1 MNQWWLDFRLISLD
15 CNELRLSN
23 VDSSHNHSKFNH
35 RPFCRSINTHSYPT
49 ASHCPGRCY
58 HLHINSFGPRRSRRQ
73 FADEIFISISL
84 DEEIQISSEIPL
96 KFIPNGLINNNP
108 TLVRIM
114 AWHWPVVKPPCEP
127 TVIILLTHKRVTR
140 PQRVKPLGLIE
151 ITLRGEKCVIAL
163 RRHGGYFIQLITQFR
178 CNLGNLLH
186 NTNVS
191 VELISL
197 LARYKVK
204 INGSKSEMLVG
215 GSLTLMFHSIKN
227 AFVYHSLETRRSQY
241 DI

>member
-49 ASHCPGRCY
+49 ASHCSGRCY

-215 GSLTLMFHSIKN
+215 GSLTLMFHSIKK

>member
-15 CNELRLSN
+15 RNESRISN

-35 RPFCRSINTHSYPT
+35 WPFCRSINTYSYPT
-49 ASHCPGRCY
+49 ASHCSGRYC
-58 HLHINSFGPRRSRRQ
+58 HLHINSFEPRRSRRQ
-73 FADEIFISISL
+73 FADDIFISISL

-140 PQRVKPLGLIE
+140 PQWVKPLGLIE
-151 ITLRGEKCVIAL
+151 ITLSGEKCVIAL
-163 RRHGGYFIQLITQFR
+163 SRHGGISSSW
-178 CNLGNLLH
+178 LLSFAV
-186 NTNVS
+186 N
-191 VELISL
+191 
-197 LARYKVK
+197 
-204 INGSKSEMLVG
+204 
-215 GSLTLMFHSIKN
+215 
-227 AFVYHSLETRRSQY
+227 LETYYTIPMCRLN
-241 DI
+241 